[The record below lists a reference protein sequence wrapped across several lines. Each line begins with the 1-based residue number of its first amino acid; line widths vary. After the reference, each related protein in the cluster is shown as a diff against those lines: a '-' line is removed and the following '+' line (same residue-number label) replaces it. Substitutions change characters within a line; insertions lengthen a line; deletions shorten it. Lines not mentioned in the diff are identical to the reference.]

1 MISFSKQSVAM
12 EFLACLRDLKE
23 WLCGQGQVS
32 IGDFDKILI
41 KEKEKRV
48 VLKVKVYPTSHN
60 TLFRRYI
67 SLR

>member
-1 MISFSKQSVAM
+1 M

-60 TLFRRYI
+60 TIYRRYI